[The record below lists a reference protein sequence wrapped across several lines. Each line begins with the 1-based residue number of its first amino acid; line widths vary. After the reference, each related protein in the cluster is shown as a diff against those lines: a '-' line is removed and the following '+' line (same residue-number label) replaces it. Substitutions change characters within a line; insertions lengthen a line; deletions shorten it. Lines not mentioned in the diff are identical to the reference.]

1 MLSFPLTCAQAP
13 LILPRGNG
21 CMTPKAR
28 LLTEQRRRNVLD
40 LVDQEGQITV
50 TDLVKRFSISA
61 VTVRSDLDALAS
73 IGAVVR
79 SHGGAVRR
87 LEATQ
92 DYPLRTKETLHRDE
106 KIRIGRAAAELVQS
120 GETIIL
126 DSGTTT
132 AEVARYLKKMK
143 IQSVTV
149 ITNALNIA
157 IELADA
163 PGISLIMIG
172 GLLRPVSCSFVGP
185 QAEAMMN
192 EFHAD
197 RLFLAVDGF
206 DLENG
211 PSTPDVLEAQLNN
224 VMIRSAKEV
233 NVVTDFSKLAEEAFQ
248 RSAPTR
254 ESGVSSPTVVLRR
267 NLLRNCVGKESTL
280 SGCSTVQRQSAEVMR
295 HPAIRCEQGL
305 AKGFSCYFFVPKCP
319 LQYSQRI

>member
-1 MLSFPLTCAQAP
+1 
-13 LILPRGNG
+13 
-21 CMTPKAR
+21 
-28 LLTEQRRRNVLD
+28 LD
-40 LVDQEGQITV
+40 LVDQNGQVTV
-50 TDLVKRFSISA
+50 ADLVKRFSISA

-73 IGAVVR
+73 LGAVVR

-92 DYPLRTKETLHRDE
+92 DYPLRTKETLHHAE
-106 KIRIGRAAAELVQS
+106 KVRIGKAAAELVQP

-132 AEVARYLKKMK
+132 AEIARHLKKAK
-143 IQSVTV
+143 SQPLTV

-157 IELADA
+157 VELMDC
-163 PGISLIMIG
+163 PEISLIMIG
-172 GLLRPVSCSFVGP
+172 GLMRPVSCSFVGP
-185 QAEAMMN
+185 HAEATMG

-233 NVVTDFSKLAEEAFQ
+233 TVVADFSKLGRRSVSKIGPFDRIQ
-248 RSAPTR
+248 RLITDKRATQ
-254 ESGVSSPTVVLRR
+254 EFTEGLRKR
-267 NLLRNCVGKESTL
+267 GI
-280 SGCSTVQRQSAEVMR
+280 EV
-295 HPAIRCEQGL
+295 IE
-305 AKGFSCYFFVPKCP
+305 V
-319 LQYSQRI
+319 